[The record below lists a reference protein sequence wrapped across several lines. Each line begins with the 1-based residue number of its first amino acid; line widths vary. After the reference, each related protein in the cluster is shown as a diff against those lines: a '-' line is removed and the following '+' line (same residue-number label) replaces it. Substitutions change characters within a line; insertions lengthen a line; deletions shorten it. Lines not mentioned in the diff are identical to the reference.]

1 MNSETI
7 ESSTANETNAANESA
22 PWLDTT
28 KSFEERAALLTA
40 AMTLEEKISQMTYY
54 SSAVPRLGVY
64 EYNWW
69 NECLHG
75 VARAGIA
82 TMFPQT
88 IGMAASFDTELLAKI
103 AHTIGLEAR
112 VKHHAAESFEDR
124 GIYKGLTF
132 WTPNINIFRDPR
144 WGRGHET
151 YGEDPFLTSRMGVAF
166 IKALQGDDP
175 RYTMCDATAKHYA
188 VHSGPENDRHHF
200 DAQPSK
206 KDLYETYLPAFKAAV
221 KEGGVHAVMGAY
233 NRVYGEAAN
242 ASTFLLGKTLREEWG
257 FEGYVVS
264 DCGAIED
271 IWEHHKI
278 AGTPEEAAA
287 LAVNNGCD
295 LCCGKIFEHLHTAVE
310 KGLITEET
318 ISQSV
323 TRLMTSRMRLG
334 MFDPIED
341 QPLANLPYSLLDSKP
356 HHSLSR
362 QMARDSLVLL
372 KNDGILP
379 MDPASVK
386 TVAVIG
392 PNADSRAA
400 LIGNYTG
407 TPSITYTV
415 MEGLREV
422 APGVRFILA
431 EGCAL
436 TGGSAE
442 EPWGESAS
450 FRIAEAMKAAAEADV
465 SIVVT
470 GLTGEK
476 EGEEGYGS
484 GDRTSM
490 HLPESQ
496 RDLIEALASMGK
508 PMVLVNMT
516 GSATL
521 FPREGAFGAIMQAW
535 YPGQFGGL
543 AVAEALFG
551 KFSPNGRL
559 PVTFYASMEQVPDFA
574 DYSMKGRTYRYLEG
588 EPAYPFGY
596 GLSYTWFRY
605 EDIKIARSTKGL
617 TIGVTIRNVGDTAGK
632 EAAQVYIKWID
643 ADTATPAWQLAGFR
657 KVTLSPGKSRRLT
670 FTVTLDQL
678 AVIDDDGNHRPH
690 IGRYEVAIGGGQP
703 DARTEALTGQSV
715 YRQVV

>member
-1 MNSETI
+1 M
-7 ESSTANETNAANESA
+7 
-22 PWLDTT
+22 DT
-28 KSFEERAALLTA
+28 SLPFEERAGMLTA
-40 AMTLEEKISQMTYY
+40 AMTLEEKVSQTSYY
-54 SSAVPRLGVY
+54 SSAIPRLGVR

-75 VARAGIA
+75 VARAGVA
-82 TMFPQT
+82 TMFPQP
-88 IGMAASFDTELLAKI
+88 IGMAASFDAELLGGI
-103 AHTIGLEAR
+103 AGAIGVEAR
-112 VKHHAAESFEDR
+112 VKHHAAAEFEDR
-124 GIYKGLTF
+124 GIYKGLTM

-151 YGEDPFLTSRMGVAF
+151 YGEDPYLTSRMGVAF
-166 IKALQGDDP
+166 IKALQGADP
-175 RYTMCDATAKHYA
+175 KYGLCDSTAKHFA

-200 DAQPSK
+200 DAKPSK

-221 KEGGVHAVMGAY
+221 KEGGVRAVMGAY

-242 ASTFLLGKTLREEWG
+242 ASVFLLGKTLREEWG

-271 IWEHHKI
+271 IWERHKI
-278 AGTPEEAAA
+278 ADTPEEAAA

-295 LCCGKIFEHLHTAVE
+295 LCCGRIFQHLLAAVE
-310 KGLITEET
+310 KGLIAEDAIDRAVE
-318 ISQSV
+318 
-323 TRLMTSRMRLG
+323 RLLTARMRLG
-334 MFDPIED
+334 EFDPPEV
-341 QPLANLPYSLLDSKP
+341 QPYANLPYSLNDSKE
-356 HHSLSR
+356 HHALSK

-372 KNDGILP
+372 KNDGTLP
-379 MDPASVK
+379 IDPSSAR

-400 LIGNYTG
+400 LIGNYVG
-407 TPSITYTV
+407 TPSITYTIL
-415 MEGLREV
+415 EGLRAV

-436 TGGSAE
+436 TGGSNEAA
-442 EPWGESAS
+442 WGETDT
-450 FRIAEAMKAAAEADV
+450 FRIAEAMKAVSEADI

-470 GLTGEK
+470 GLTGET

-484 GDRTSM
+484 GDRVSM

-496 RDLIEALASMGK
+496 RNMIDALASMGK

-521 FPREGAFGAIMQAW
+521 FPREDAFRAIIQAW

-551 KFSPNGRL
+551 SFSPNGRL
-559 PVTFYASMEQVPDFA
+559 PVTFYASMEQVPDFS

-605 EDIKIARSTKGL
+605 EDIKVARNTKGL
-617 TIGVTIRNVGDTAGK
+617 TVGVTVRNVGDVTGK

-643 ADTATPAWQLAGFR
+643 ADADTPIWQLAGFR
-657 KVTLSPGKSRRLT
+657 KVMIRPGKSRRLT
-670 FTVTLDQL
+670 FTITHEQL
-678 AVIDDDGNHRPH
+678 AVVDEDGNHRPH
-690 IGRYEVAIGGGQP
+690 VGRYEVAVGGGQP
-703 DARTEALTGQSV
+703 DARTEALTGQAIA
-715 YRQVV
+715 RVVV